1 MKQTKNKLWASAFLP
16 FAFASSALTGQSAAE
31 DVALDE
37 TVVVGNSLAADTV
50 SSLGTPTA
58 VLDVPQSLSI
68 TTADVIDE
76 RGFNSIGDIIDYTPG
91 VNQSQGEGHRD
102 AVVFRGVRSTADFF
116 VDGVRDDVQYYRPLY
131 NVEQVEILR
140 GPNALFFGRGG
151 AGGVLNRVSKKG

>member
-1 MKQTKNKLWASAFLP
+1 MKHTKNKLWASAFLP

-68 TTADVIDE
+68 TTAETIDE
-76 RGFNSIGDIIDYTPG
+76 RGFNSIG
-91 VNQSQGEGHRD
+91 
-102 AVVFRGVRSTADFF
+102 
-116 VDGVRDDVQYYRPLY
+116 
-131 NVEQVEILR
+131 
-140 GPNALFFGRGG
+140 
-151 AGGVLNRVSKKG
+151 